1 MAEDQGFK
9 RINFF
14 NCFLTTTK
22 DWNDAEL
29 YHVEKHKLHNRC
41 FHGAGVVSGYRQ
53 ELAVHARGR
62 ADMSV
67 EIAPGYAIDGQGN
80 DILLYETEIKAI
92 SKADFKLPLTV
103 YVILKYVEEF
113 TDFIAY
119 KENLDFKGHRRI
131 QEKAVVELSITEPN
145 ITSEVEIARIYLTE
159 DAKKISDA
167 KDPLNPGPN
176 EIDLRFVPRAG
187 VVGGYLPMELINRLR
202 KMIRS
207 QRDSYYR
214 LARDKKVLAANGVA
228 LGLMTVDMLLESGT
242 VGPQNIMPLLSNLG
256 NLQWDTVNE
265 IEATKPTLKA
275 MKDFGQFK
283 HSVEVFRDLVDDKT
297 LSVDENDLINFDS
310 LDQVIS
316 IQEKSSSPLSSI
328 VGENSQPEAIVE
340 EGGEAAISSEWT
352 RIKELSG
359 DLPETV
365 SIDGQE
371 WTLIDEIDV
380 WNKDSEQAHLFQV
393 CEARD
398 SWHTRQRIR
407 YPDGVTVEDAGIAHE
422 GGYTQFEIHNVT
434 PNRPIMLLRRMD
446 YARGNFE
453 IEYSANDIR
462 VGISQCTGSDKRFR
476 WRNWPFLI
484 PAEYV
489 TSEAVKI
496 TQKAVTAERDI
507 NMFHFWFYQA
517 L

>member
-1 MAEDQGFK
+1 MSEDQGFK

-14 NCFLTTTK
+14 KGFVTTTK

-41 FHGAGVVSGYRQ
+41 FHGAGVVPGYRQ
-53 ELAVHARGR
+53 ELAVRARGR

-80 DILLYETEIKAI
+80 DMLLYETEIKSI
-92 SKADFKLPLTV
+92 SKSDFKLPLTV
-103 YVILKYVEEF
+103 YIVLKYVEEF

-145 ITSEVEIARIYLTE
+145 ILHEVEIARIALTE
-159 DAKKISDA
+159 DAKKITDA

-176 EIDLRFVPRAG
+176 EIDTRFVPKAG
-187 VVGGYLPMELINRLR
+187 VVGGYLPMDLIMRLR
-202 KMIRS
+202 AMLRA
-207 QRDSYYR
+207 QRDFFYR
-214 LARDKKVLAANGVA
+214 LARDKKVLSANSVA
-228 LGLMTVDMLLESGT
+228 LGFMTLEMLLESGSI
-242 VGPQNIMPLLSNLG
+242 GPQNIMQILAQLG
-256 NLQWDTVNE
+256 TLQWDTVNE
-265 IEATKPTLKA
+265 IEATKPTIKA

-297 LSVDENDLINFDS
+297 LAVDENDIINFDS
-310 LDQVIS
+310 LDQVITV
-316 IQEKSSSPLSSI
+316 QEKSAYSLSSI
-328 VGENSQPEAIVE
+328 VGEQIHAEIVDE
-340 EGGEAAISSEWT
+340 EPSISNEWT
-352 RIKELSG
+352 KIKEFSG
-359 DLPETV
+359 EMPEVVT
-365 SIDGQE
+365 IDGQE
-371 WTLIDEIDV
+371 WTLIDAINV
-380 WNKDSEQAHLFQV
+380 WDKESEQAHAFQV

-398 SWHTRQRIR
+398 SWHSRQRLR
-407 YPDGVTVEDAGIAHE
+407 YPDGTTVEDVGIAHE
-422 GGYTQFEIHNVT
+422 GGYTSFEIHNVT

-446 YARGNFE
+446 YARGDAE
-453 IEYSANDIR
+453 IEYSANDVR
-462 VGISQCTGSDKRFR
+462 VGICQCNSSDRRFR

-489 TSEAVKI
+489 SSEI
-496 TQKAVTAERDI
+496 LTMTQKVLTADRDI

>member
-1 MAEDQGFK
+1 MSEDQGFK

-14 NCFLTTTK
+14 KGFVTTTK

-41 FHGAGVVSGYRQ
+41 FHGAGVVPGYRQ

-62 ADMSV
+62 ADMSI
-67 EIAPGYAIDGQGN
+67 EIAPGYALDGQGN
-80 DILLYETEIKAI
+80 DMLLYETEIKTI
-92 SKADFKLPLTV
+92 NKSDFKLPLTV
-103 YVILKYVEEF
+103 YVVLKYVEEF

-145 ITSEVEIARIYLTE
+145 ILNEVEIARIALTE
-159 DAKKISDA
+159 DAKKITDA

-176 EIDLRFVPRAG
+176 EIDLRFVPKAG
-187 VVGGYLPMELINRLR
+187 VVGGYLPMEIITRLR
-202 KMIRS
+202 AMLRA
-207 QRDSYYR
+207 QRDSFYR
-214 LARDKKVLAANGVA
+214 LARDKKVLSANGVA
-228 LGLMTVDMLLESGT
+228 LGFMTVDMLLESGT
-242 VGPQNIMPLLSNLG
+242 IGPQNIMPLLANLG
-256 NLQWDTVNE
+256 TLQQDTINE

-297 LSVDENDLINFDS
+297 LTVDENDLINFDS
-310 LDQVIS
+310 LDQVIA
-316 IQEKSSSPLSSI
+316 IQEKSSSPLTSI
-328 VGENSQPEAIVE
+328 VGEQIHADIVE
-340 EGGEAAISSEWT
+340 EGGDTSLSNEWT
-352 RIKELSG
+352 KIKELSG
-359 DLPETV
+359 DMPEVIT
-365 SIDGQE
+365 IEGQE
-371 WTLIDEIDV
+371 WTLIDSINV
-380 WNKDSEQAHLFQV
+380 WDKDSEQAHAFQI

-398 SWHTRQRIR
+398 SWHSRQRLR
-407 YPDGVTVEDAGIAHE
+407 YPDGSTVEDVGIAHE
-422 GGYTQFEIHNVT
+422 GGYTAFEIHNVT
-434 PNRPIMLLRRMD
+434 PNRPVMLLRRMD
-446 YARGNFE
+446 YARGDTE
-453 IEYSANDIR
+453 IEYSANDTR
-462 VGISQCTGSDKRFR
+462 VGICQCASCDRRFR

-484 PAEYV
+484 PAEFV
-489 TSEAVKI
+489 TSEVLRI